1 VLAIMPKKEDP
12 AIAWLSSLIAPL
24 SPKEFMLGQAGRLL
38 AESGQLRPPFDPKR
52 AIPPSVR
59 RIEITRLSRDGML
72 VPVEGGFIIK
82 LNSEKPLV
90 RQNFACAHEIGHTFF
105 YDISGTRPWRP
116 PASMS
121 SYWAEE
127 NLCYQFAEEMLM
139 PGCQIKRIADTLDPS
154 INNFQRLIKM
164 FQVSA
169 EALARRILRLNLW
182 DCILIILISNV
193 ERKLPTLKP
202 KVIYKH
208 KNYKYY
214 SIAWEKL
221 LSQESDPYA
230 ALKEP
235 GVLKKSIRSSSHLF
249 RRGTKYGYWSLESF
263 CFGGTTSG
271 LVVSLMVPTVY
282 EPFQDEE

>member
-1 VLAIMPKKEDP
+1 MPKKKDP
-12 AIAWLSSLIAPL
+12 AVAWLSSLVAPL
-24 SPKEFMLGQAGRLL
+24 SPKEFILDQAGRLL
-38 AESGQLRPPFDPKR
+38 SESGQLRPPFDPKR
-52 AIPPSVR
+52 AIPPSVK

-105 YDISGTRPWRP
+105 YDLSGIRPWRP
-116 PASMS
+116 RTSMS

-139 PGCQIKRIADTLDPS
+139 PGYQIKRIADTLCPS
-154 INNFQRLIKM
+154 IKNFQRLVKV
-164 FQVSA
+164 FQVSV
-169 EALARRILRLNLW
+169 EAMARRILRLNLW
-182 DCILIILISNV
+182 DCILIMLVSDV
-193 ERKLPTLKP
+193 KEKLPTLKP

-214 SIAWEKL
+214 SIDWEKL

-235 GVLKKSIRSSSHLF
+235 GILKRSIRSSSNLF
-249 RRGTKYGYWSLESF
+249 RRGTKYAYWSLESF
-263 CFGGTTSG
+263 CFGGATSG
-271 LVVSLMVPTVY
+271 IVVSLMVPTVC
-282 EPFQDEE
+282 EPSQNEE